1 MGLTI
6 LKLTGHPV
14 MSLSHQEGAPVP
26 SPLPGLHPVAIEPC
40 PAGHSPVHLGLE
52 LL

>member
-1 MGLTI
+1 MGSAI
-6 LKLTGHPV
+6 LKLVGHPV

-26 SPLPGLHPVAIEPC
+26 SLLPGLHPVAIETC
-40 PAGHSPVHLGLE
+40 PTGHSLVHLGLE